1 MKLISRG
8 LALLSF
14 LWLVTSSARTEGV
27 RAGAARI
34 DVTPAYPVRM
44 AGYDSRTN
52 LSQGVHDP
60 LSARALAFE
69 QDGARIVLVSLESL
83 GFYNQTADPL
93 RDAILIGNGLK
104 PSELFLCAIHT
115 HSAPTL
121 AFDPKLAPQVNV
133 EYTQELGS
141 KLAALV
147 HDALEHL
154 APVQI
159 ATGSG
164 ASPVGVN
171 RRQPVQ
177 QANGEVQIYLGRNP
191 SVNVDHE
198 VQVMKVTHADGG
210 EVTAALFA
218 YPCHSTSLGPRNYLI
233 SGDIHGIAAQFLEKY
248 LGDSV
253 VTPEFA
259 GASGDIDPWAR
270 VLPSF
275 RTDKN
280 WVPETV
286 LLGTFLGEEVAR
298 VVDDLKNGATNCVIK
313 TALKTLKLPGKV
325 PPAYLSFA
333 SEKADGFN
341 ITVARLGGIA
351 FVGLGGEVFNEL
363 GKTIKNLSPFQQ
375 TFVLTHCNGGAGYIP
390 TAASYPSRGY
400 EVDSSQFAA
409 GAGEKIVNAALQMLE
424 DLQ

>member
-1 MKLISRG
+1 M
-8 LALLSF
+8 ALLTF
-14 LWLVTSSARTEGV
+14 LWLMASSAGAEGLQ
-27 RAGAARI
+27 AGAARI
-34 DVTPAYPVRM
+34 DVTPARPVRL

-52 LSQGVHDP
+52 FSRGVHDP

-93 RDAILIGNGLK
+93 RDAILLGNGLK
-104 PSELFLCAIHT
+104 PPELFLCAIHT

-121 AFDPKLAPQVNV
+121 AFDPKIAPQANV
-133 EYTQELGS
+133 DYTQELGS
-141 KLAALV
+141 KLAAVV

-177 QANGEVQIYLGRNP
+177 QTNGEVHIQLGRNP

-198 VQVMKVTHADGG
+198 VQVMKVERADGG
-210 EVTAALFA
+210 EVIAALFA
-218 YPCHSTSLGPRNYLI
+218 YPCHSTSLGPHNYLI
-233 SGDIHGIAAQFLEKY
+233 SGDIHGGAAQFLEKY

-298 VVDDLKNGATNCVIK
+298 VVDDLKDGVTNCVIK
-313 TALKTLKLPGKV
+313 TALKTLELPGKA
-325 PPAYLSFA
+325 PPANLSFA
-333 SEKADGFN
+333 SDKAEGFN

-363 GKTIKNLSPFQQ
+363 GKSIKIRSPFQP
-375 TFVLTHCNGGAGYIP
+375 TFVLTHCNGAAGYIP
-390 TAASYPSRGY
+390 TEESYPSGGY

-409 GAGEKIVNAALQMLE
+409 GSGERIVGVALRMLK